1 MMERD
6 FLGLGSKSVPV
17 TVKEEVTD
25 GYKDSVPMR
34 GSALQCSFSKKVSAI
49 PQFLSFKSD
58 SNQKPYSSMV
68 QKNMALDRQ
77 GANHYAMTA
86 YAVQHVDAYPVH
98 RPQQMRIFP
107 VINHQNPT
115 ITVSMSNPNLQ
126 SHFAST
132 GNNVGGN
139 SINSQYL
146 AGVPIVSPV
155 SVHPTPSSVVG
166 TTDLRNRSKSS
177 GAPAQLT
184 IFYAG
189 SVVFMRIFLLRRLRP
204 LCCWLDMGLHLPSPI
219 SVTSSSAIELT
230 TVKSVGALASANNQ
244 IETSKTVSSAAP
256 GSAIPIPAGAV
267 PQARKASLAR
277 FLEKRKERVMNT
289 SPYNVSKKSLDC
301 SAAECDD
308 VYLIRSYTTSAILSP
323 SSGLHSLQ
331 TLAAIIWY
339 PLALYAIL
347 TTKWIIRDVP
357 TIDSNLKYKGVR
369 IPVRMA
375 AKCEF
380 GVEVFSSETGQL
392 TDSVLSSP
400 KPIYW
405 STQLTNAIVYN
416 GLLHWLTRGNEILV
430 YDIYSNGVVLL
441 MDKKEGIPDPCYD
454 CIALDCNKWSL
465 KCQVNLTLQHSILRG
480 RQRLNPSHWFCGHVT
495 AIHPY
500 DPNILYTGS
509 ELSHVKERI
518 DAIDKKKLTY
528 DYSVIGSDPALMNKA
543 LDKISFRIEVE
554 SCPDG
559 GSIFKRSSKSYATD
573 GAEVNEEEIK
583 AGQEKAMEAFVGI
596 SRAFEAYILANPD
609 AYYFI

>member
-1 MMERD
+1 MEDICRERVVINLKLKAQAIMLLARHGSSVTQNKAVSPIQVQTPISRPSAGD
-6 FLGLGSKSVPV
+6 GFVGNKIHTASPCSGLPSPIYVTSSSTNELTTVKSAGASASANNQIETSNTVSSVAPGSAILIPAGAVPQARKASLARFLGEAQG
-17 TVKEEVTD
+17 
-25 GYKDSVPMR
+25 
-34 GSALQCSFSKKVSAI
+34 
-49 PQFLSFKSD
+49 KSD
-58 SNQKPYSSMV
+58 EYAIQRKQEIPRLHDSECDGTWPSVTQNQAAPPIQV
-68 QKNMALDRQ
+68 QTPISRPSAGDGFVGNKI
-77 GANHYAMTA
+77 HTA
-86 YAVQHVDAYPVH
+86 
-98 RPQQMRIFP
+98 
-107 VINHQNPT
+107 
-115 ITVSMSNPNLQ
+115 
-126 SHFAST
+126 
-132 GNNVGGN
+132 
-139 SINSQYL
+139 
-146 AGVPIVSPV
+146 SPC
-155 SVHPTPSSVVG
+155 
-166 TTDLRNRSKSS
+166 S
-177 GAPAQLT
+177 G
-184 IFYAG
+184 
-189 SVVFMRIFLLRRLRP
+189 
-204 LCCWLDMGLHLPSPI
+204 LPSPI
-219 SVTSSSAIELT
+219 SVTSSSTNELT

-244 IETSKTVSSAAP
+244 IETSKTVSSVAP
-256 GSAIPIPAGAV
+256 GSAILISAGAV
-267 PQARKASLAR
+267 PQARKASLAL

-289 SPYNVSKKSLDC
+289 SPHNVSKKSLDC
-301 SAAECDD
+301 SATECDG

-480 RQRLNPSHWFCGHVT
+480 RKRLNPSYWFCGHVT

-500 DPNILYTGS
+500 DPNILYTGLSISTYRVLSCNLATKTLKLVMVFSFPSNYGYFYRS
-509 ELSHVKERI
+509 EDVFTLMLPWWPNPIPSISHI
-518 DAIDKKKLTY
+518 
-528 DYSVIGSDPALMNKA
+528 
-543 LDKISFRIEVE
+543 IS
-554 SCPDG
+554 
-559 GSIFKRSSKSYATD
+559 K
-573 GAEVNEEEIK
+573 N
-583 AGQEKAMEAFVGI
+583 
-596 SRAFEAYILANPD
+596 
-609 AYYFI
+609 

>member
-1 MMERD
+1 MEDICRERVVINLKLKAQAIMLLARHGSSVTQNKAVSPIQVQTPISRPSAGD
-6 FLGLGSKSVPV
+6 GFVGNKIHTASPCSGLPSPIYVTSSSTNELTTVKSAGASASANNQIETSNTVSSVAPGSAILIPAGAVPQARKASLARFLEKRKERLTDQVRYPSLSPKSWIKNLMNVAKCLVVDSVLHKLLKNLFVLERPEFTVGVGLGDMVSDEYAIQRKQEIPRLHDSELMTWPSVTQNQAAPPIQV
-17 TVKEEVTD
+17 QTPISRPSAGD
-25 GYKDSVPMR
+25 GFVGNKIHTASP
-34 GSALQCSFSKKVSAI
+34 CS
-49 PQFLSFKSD
+49 
-58 SNQKPYSSMV
+58 
-68 QKNMALDRQ
+68 
-77 GANHYAMTA
+77 G
-86 YAVQHVDAYPVH
+86 
-98 RPQQMRIFP
+98 
-107 VINHQNPT
+107 
-115 ITVSMSNPNLQ
+115 
-126 SHFAST
+126 
-132 GNNVGGN
+132 
-139 SINSQYL
+139 
-146 AGVPIVSPV
+146 
-155 SVHPTPSSVVG
+155 
-166 TTDLRNRSKSS
+166 
-177 GAPAQLT
+177 
-184 IFYAG
+184 
-189 SVVFMRIFLLRRLRP
+189 
-204 LCCWLDMGLHLPSPI
+204 LPSPI
-219 SVTSSSAIELT
+219 SVTSSSTNELT

-244 IETSKTVSSAAP
+244 IETSKTVSSVAP
-256 GSAIPIPAGAV
+256 GSAILISAGAV
-267 PQARKASLAR
+267 PQARKASLAL

-289 SPYNVSKKSLDC
+289 SPHNVSKKSLDC
-301 SAAECDD
+301 SATECDD

-380 GVEVFSSETGQL
+380 RVE
-392 TDSVLSSP
+392 
-400 KPIYW
+400 
-405 STQLTNAIVYN
+405 
-416 GLLHWLTRGNEILV
+416 
-430 YDIYSNGVVLL
+430 
-441 MDKKEGIPDPCYD
+441 
-454 CIALDCNKWSL
+454 DCNKWSL

-480 RQRLNPSHWFCGHVT
+480 RQRLNPSYWFCGHVT

-596 SRAFEAYILANPD
+596 SRAFEAYILANPE